1 MYTKGDFHI
10 HTIESDGD
18 YTPTEI
24 VIIAKESNVDTIAI
38 TDHKTMSGV
47 EEAMKAGE
55 WLGVKVIPGIEL
67 STRFNGK
74 KVHILGYFTNEIYK
88 NKDFIRAL
96 RYIKKG
102 NIKILEALIGNYV
115 DVRKDPEKNKLTTQ
129 TGIDLLKYF
138 GGRVVMAHPVRL
150 KSGLLEPLLELNFD
164 GIEAIYSKNTPEQN
178 EFYKGI
184 AKEKGWFYT
193 AGSDFHSDHR
203 IDSRHGLIGQVYL
216 ENDEIET
223 FISKCVSANF
233 IGRIM

>member
-24 VIIAKESNVDTIAI
+24 VIIAKESNVDTISI

-47 EEAMKAGE
+47 EEAIKAGE

-74 KVHILGYFTNEIYK
+74 KVHVLGYFTNEIYK
-88 NKDFIRAL
+88 DKDFIRAL
-96 RYIKKG
+96 RYVKKD
-102 NIKILEALIGNYV
+102 NIKLLETLIGTYV
-115 DVRKDPEKNKLTTQ
+115 DVRKDLEKNKLTTQ

-138 GGRVVMAHPVRL
+138 GGRVVLAHPIRL
-150 KSGLLEPLLELNFD
+150 KAGMLDPLLKMNFD
-164 GIEAIYSKNTPEQN
+164 GIEAIYSKNTIEQN

-193 AGSDFHSDHR
+193 AGSDFHSDLR
-203 IDSRHGLIGQVYL
+203 IDSRHGLIGQVSL
-216 ENDEIET
+216 NNDEIEK
-223 FISKCVSANF
+223 FLMKCLSANV
-233 IGRIM
+233 IN

>member
-24 VIIAKESNVDTIAI
+24 TIIAKESNIDTIAI
-38 TDHKTMSGV
+38 TDHKTMAGV

-88 NKDFIRAL
+88 DKDFIRAL
-96 RYIKKG
+96 RYVKKD
-102 NIKILEALIGNYV
+102 NIKLLETLIGTYV

-129 TGIDLLKYF
+129 TGIDLLRYF
-138 GGRVVMAHPVRL
+138 GGSVVMAHPVRL
-150 KSGLLEPLLELNFD
+150 KKGVLEPLLQLNFD
-164 GIEAIYSKNTPEQN
+164 GIEAIYSKNTIE
-178 EFYKGI
+178 ETEYYKDI
-184 AKEKGWFYT
+184 AREKGWFYT
-193 AGSDFHSDHR
+193 AGSDFHSDRR

-216 ENDEIET
+216 NKDEIEK
-223 FISKCVSANF
+223 FIVECLSSNL
-233 IGRIM
+233 IN